1 MITGSLLKIAFDA
14 IKSSKLRSGL
24 TFLGILIGVTSV
36 MTIISA
42 LEGMTNSIE
51 NSLSKLGPATFII
64 QKIGVVTSEKMFW
77 DKIKRKP
84 LNFQSVELLKKG
96 CDLCEKISP
105 RAVKRAGVK
114 YGSQSL
120 GNVFISGTTYDYID
134 IVDIGVAQGRFTSY
148 EDDLYHRQVAFIGD
162 LIRETF
168 FPNVDPIGKTI
179 KIGPQKYTVIGVS
192 KKMGS
197 TFGHN
202 QDNFVII
209 PLSAFT
215 KQFGI
220 PHRRGLNIFV
230 KANSVAVLSE
240 AMDQARSILRA
251 QRHVPYN
258 EKDDF
263 DIVTADSILE
273 ILNSFTRIFRFGL
286 IGISSISVVVGG
298 IVVMNI
304 MMVSVTERTREIGI
318 RKSIGAKQKHILLQF
333 LFESLILT
341 LSGGL
346 LGIICGFIIA
356 KILVGLIHMDI
367 SPSVIAIVAGLSIS
381 TLTGLIFGIYPAMKA
396 ARLDPIKALSYE

>member
-14 IKSSKLRSGL
+14 IKASKLRSGL
-24 TFLGILIGVTSV
+24 TFLGVLIGVTSV

-51 NSLSKLGPATFII
+51 NSLNKLGPATFII
-64 QKIGVVTSEKMFW
+64 QKIGIVTSEKMFW
-77 DKIKRKP
+77 EKIKRKP
-84 LNFQSVELLKKG
+84 LNFQSVTLLEKG

-105 RAVKRAGVK
+105 RAFKRARVK
-114 YGSQSL
+114 HLNQSL
-120 GNVFISGTTYDYID
+120 RDVFISGTTYNYID
-134 IVDIGVAQGRFTSY
+134 IVDLEVAQGRFTSY

-168 FPNVDPIGKTI
+168 FANVDPIGKTI
-179 KIGPQKYTVIGVS
+179 KIGPKKYTVIGVS
-192 KKMGS
+192 KKLGS

-209 PLSAFT
+209 PLSAFS
-215 KQFGI
+215 KQFGL
-220 PHRRGLNIFV
+220 PRRGLSIVV
-230 KANSVAVLSE
+230 KASSVGVLNE
-240 AMDQARSILRA
+240 AMDEARVILRA
-251 QRHVPYN
+251 QRHVPFDK
-258 EKDDF
+258 EDDF

-273 ILNSFTRIFRFGL
+273 ILNSFTRIFRYGL
-286 IGISSISVVVGG
+286 IGISSISIVVGG

-341 LSGGL
+341 LSGGIV
-346 LGIICGFIIA
+346 GIICGFIIA
-356 KILVGLIHMDI
+356 KILVGFIHMDI
-367 SPSVIAIVAGLSIS
+367 SPSAIAIVAGLSIS